1 MPERTRVQLH
11 VGRLTLTRSLQECLV
26 RIEKAALER
35 EQLGF
40 IMFVWNRHPQG
51 ALLAEAEGKAGS
63 GEGFSP
69 HNLHSRRKEQTPR
82 SSVTSTNMLWNWA
95 WPS

>member
-51 ALLAEAEGKAGS
+51 LFLLRQKAKQGGERISVPTTYIVEGKNRLP
-63 GEGFSP
+63 EV
-69 HNLHSRRKEQTPR
+69 L
-82 SSVTSTNMLWNWA
+82 
-95 WPS
+95 